1 MDPDVAVSSN
11 GAVSSNSAVDLL
23 VERVLVVAKT
33 HLDVGFTDLAA
44 VVRRRYLDEFFP
56 RAVAVAAEL
65 RERGGP
71 ARFRWTTGSW
81 ILTEALEAE
90 ARTGRHDV
98 ARAVEA
104 GDLCWHALP
113 FTTHT
118 EYSERSLLEHGLSLS
133 ARLDER
139 FGRRTV
145 AAKMTDVPGHTR
157 GLVSVLAGAGVEF
170 LHIGVNPASSPPR
183 VPQLFR
189 WRDPA
194 AHGAQ
199 APLGVPE
206 VLVMYQPGSYGDVQ
220 VLPGTDTAV
229 AIDLT
234 GDNLGPPSAAD
245 VVERW
250 DALARRFPNATIEAA
265 TLDDVALRLQPLVA
279 ELPVVDAEIGDT
291 WIQGVG
297 TDPAKTAAFRAL
309 CRRRRSWLD
318 DGLVAADDPTL
329 ARASTEL
336 LAVAEHTW
344 GLDLK
349 AHWPDEESWG
359 AGDLRRR
366 RGDPA
371 TARLEASWAE
381 QREYLDRFGEE
392 LRRGGRDD
400 LADDAAAARAATVP
414 TEPFVDDLELLVDG
428 VGRPVRVGDV
438 EFAVAPDGGLAGL
451 RIAGGDELATV
462 DRPLGSLWVQTFDA
476 ADLERRYATYNG
488 VTADEDQWWARWDN
502 TKPGLERSGAR
513 SAVWRPSAR
522 HVWAGA
528 RGEMAVLVV
537 ELAFDVTVENPVAV
551 PARAFLTVRVHHDDA
566 SVSGSTSRIEFDLQL
581 FGVPA
586 ARWSAASWWSF
597 APAVGDPAAWSMSK
611 LDEWVSP
618 YDVVAG
624 GARALHCADQ
634 LRHGPSGTELE
645 LIDTALVAPGGPR
658 LLGWSDE
665 SPDLEAGWHVCLHDN
680 IWGTNFPMWFEGDAR
695 FRVVLQRAA
704 RR

>member
-1 MDPDVAVSSN
+1 MDPDP
-11 GAVSSNSAVDLL
+11 DTDPR

-33 HLDVGFTDLAA
+33 HLDVGFTDLAS
-44 VVRRRYLDEFFP
+44 VVRQRYLDEFFP
-56 RAVAVAAEL
+56 RAIAVAAEL
-65 RERGGP
+65 RERGGR

-90 ARTGRHDV
+90 ARAGGTDV
-98 ARAVEA
+98 ERAVVA

-118 EYSERSLLEHGLSLS
+118 EYCERSLLEHGLSLA

-157 GLVSVLAGAGVEF
+157 ALVSVLDGAGVEF
-170 LHIGVNPASSPPR
+170 LHIGVNPASSAPR

-194 AHGAQ
+194 AVARPAATG
-199 APLGVPE
+199 PPE
-206 VLVMYQPGSYGDVQ
+206 IVVMYQPGGYGDVQ
-220 VLPGTDTAV
+220 VLPGTRTAI

-234 GDNLGPPSAAD
+234 GDNLGPRSAAD

-250 DALARRFPNATIEAA
+250 DALARRFPNAAIVAA
-265 TLDDVALRLQPLVA
+265 TLDDVAVELRPLRS

-309 CRRRRSWLD
+309 CRRRRSWIE
-318 DGLVAADDPTL
+318 DGVVAADDPVL
-329 ARASTEL
+329 AEASTEL

-349 AHWPDEESWG
+349 SHWPDEDTWSADALKG
-359 AGDLRRR
+359 RRR
-366 RGDPA
+366 DA
-371 TARLEASWAE
+371 STARLESSWAE
-381 QREYLDRFGEE
+381 QRDLLDRYDDV
-392 LRRGGRDD
+392 LRRGGRAD
-400 LADDAAAARAATVP
+400 LADDAAVARAATIP
-414 TEPFVDDLELLVDG
+414 TEPFVDDLELVVHG
-428 VGRPVRVGDV
+428 VGRAVQVGEV
-438 EFAVAPDGGLAGL
+438 GFVVAADGGIAQL
-451 RIAGGDELATV
+451 RLPGGVELASA
-462 DRPLGSLWVQTFDA
+462 DRPLGSTWVQTFDA

-513 SAVWRPSAR
+513 SATWRPTAR

-528 RGEMAVLVV
+528 RGGVAVLVV
-537 ELAFDVTVENPVAV
+537 ELAFAATVEDPVAL
-551 PARAFLTVRVHHDDA
+551 PSRAFLTVRVHHDPLA
-566 SVSGSTSRIEFDLQL
+566 PGPTSRVEFDLQL

-586 ARWSAASWWSF
+586 ARWPAASWWSF
-597 APAVGDPAAWSMSK
+597 APVVGDPGAWSMAK

-618 YDVVAG
+618 FDVVAG
-624 GARALHCADQ
+624 GARTLHCADR
-634 LRHGPSGTELE
+634 LRHEPSGTSLE
-645 LIDTALVAPGGPR
+645 LVDTSLVAPGGPR
-658 LLGWSDE
+658 LLDWSDE
-665 SPDLEAGWHVCLHDN
+665 QPDLAAGWHVCLHDN
-680 IWGTNFPMWFEGDAR
+680 VWGTNFPMWFEGDAR
-695 FRVVLQRAA
+695 FRVVLSKLSRP
-704 RR
+704 